1 MTGMRVKI
9 DGNRCQGHN
18 RCVAVAPEIFEP
30 DDEGLA
36 LLKQDPIPS
45 GKENQARRAA
55 LSCPERAITV
65 IEED

>member
-1 MTGMRVKI
+1 MRVKI
-9 DGNRCQGHN
+9 DGNRCQGHS

-36 LLKQDPIPS
+36 LLKQEPIVP
-45 GKENQARRAA
+45 GQENPARRAA